1 MLKPKASSIYH
12 QSYLSPLETSE
23 LDYLTLED
31 DSLKSKSPRSENN
44 SQDLHFA
51 ITATEF
57 TPRSPSSAK
66 KLWKRAFFKIRIGR
80 AIEKFKKEIMLF
92 GTSNEV
98 FDQDKKFKQ
107 NLDKIF
113 QKKVDKE
120 EDFRFKKVEEEEK
133 NIPWYILNPCGRFK
147 RTWNSFLTIT
157 LLYTAVIMPYR
168 MAFSDVVFFDVWT
181 SIEISI
187 DLLFMVD
194 VMLNFISGVYSSEE
208 VLHTDLKY
216 IILKY
221 LKGWFIIDVISSVPY
236 TLVDY
241 WTGGDGNSSA
251 HQNNFVKLMRVPRL
265 YKLLRIVRVA
275 KAVKHYKTN
284 DLAEKVQDRLQ
295 LNSRVYKLVT
305 FLVSVCLCVH
315 IVGCLWFFFARL
327 NNFSPDTWVV
337 RCNYLDNSADVQYI
351 ASIYWA
357 MTTVTTV
364 GYGDI
369 SGRTEL
375 EQILS
380 MIWMLIGIGFYSF
393 TIGSLSSFLTAIDT
407 KDSILASKLAAIHEF
422 ALETGISDDCRNR
435 IRQIIKYNNS
445 KVGTVWSDKH
455 SLFSELP
462 KSLRYEVSAT
472 MYNGVVKTLIF
483 FKSQD
488 PAFVVS
494 LMPLLKP
501 LLHKDLEYL
510 WLEGTYPDEIFF
522 ITKGRV
528 NFVLEGNEV
537 CYKSFLKG
545 SYVGDIEILTEISVR
560 ESNAQACGDSEFLV
574 LSKHD
579 FLDILDDFPDQKR
592 YLTQVARER
601 AVRNSKAKEELIT
614 LMQIKKVEG
623 SLKRLEGKGSIFD
636 RQLREVSTVVIRDRL
651 GVIEDTVQTN
661 VNMLDD
667 MKIRVSSIENSIQDL
682 LLLVKPP
689 KIKKKRTA
697 LGTIVEKKMSTNFDM

>member
-1 MLKPKASSIYH
+1 MLRPKASPIYD
-12 QSYLSPLETSE
+12 QNYLAPLEASE
-23 LDYLTLED
+23 LDYLTSEED
-31 DSLKSKSPRSENN
+31 SIRSKSPMNDNN
-44 SQDLHFA
+44 SQDFNY
-51 ITATEF
+51 ISSTKDF
-57 TPRSPSSAK
+57 TTWNPSNAK
-66 KLWKRAFFKIRIGR
+66 KLWKRAFFKIRVRR
-80 AIEKFKKEIMLF
+80 ALEKFKKEIMFF

-98 FDQDKKFKQ
+98 FDQDKKFKR
-107 NLDKIF
+107 NLDTIL
-113 QKKVDKE
+113 QKKFDKE
-120 EDFRFKKVEEEEK
+120 EDFRFKKWDEEERI
-133 NIPWYILNPCGRFK
+133 IPWYILDPDGYFK
-147 RTWNSFLTIT
+147 RSWNTLLTIV
-157 LLYTAVIMPYR
+157 LMYTAVVMPFR
-168 MAFSDVVFFDVWT
+168 LAFADVIFFDVWT
-181 SIEISI
+181 TIEITI
-187 DLLFMVD
+187 DLLFIVD
-194 VMLNFISGVYSSEE
+194 VMLNFISGVYSYEG
-208 VLHTDLKY
+208 VLHTNLKY
-216 IILKY
+216 IVLDY
-221 LKGWFIIDVISSVPY
+221 LKSWFIIDATSSVPY
-236 TLVDY
+236 TLIDY
-241 WTGGDGNSSA
+241 WTGSNGNSSA
-251 HQNNFVKLMRVPRL
+251 HQNNLVKLMRVPKL
-265 YKLLRIVRVA
+265 YKLLRIIRIA

-284 DLAEKVQDRLQ
+284 DLAEKVQDFLQ
-295 LNSRVYKLVT
+295 LNSRLYKLLT

-315 IVGCLWFFFARL
+315 IVGCLWFFCARI
-327 NNFSPDTWVV
+327 NNFSPSTWVV
-337 RCNYLDNSADVQYI
+337 RCDYLDDTVDVQYI

-422 ALETGISDDCRNR
+422 ALETGISDECKHR

-455 SLFSELP
+455 SLFNELP

-472 MYNGVVKTLIF
+472 MYNGIVKELIF
-483 FKSQD
+483 FRSQD

-501 LLHKDLEYL
+501 LQHKDLEYL

-560 ESNAQACGDSEFLV
+560 ENNAQACGNSEFLV

-579 FLDILDDFPDQKR
+579 FLEVLGDFPDQKKF
-592 YLTQVARER
+592 LTQVAKER
-601 AVRNSKAKEELIT
+601 AVRNAKAKEELIS
-614 LMQIKKVEG
+614 LMEIKKMEG
-623 SLKRLEGKGSIFD
+623 NLKHLEGKGSIFD
-636 RQLREVSTVVIRDRL
+636 RQLREASTVVIRDRL
-651 GVIEDTVQTN
+651 GLIEDTVQSN
-661 VNMLDD
+661 VSLFDD
-667 MKIRVSSIENSIQDL
+667 MKTRVSSIENSIRDL
-682 LLLVKPP
+682 LMSVKPP
-689 KIKKKRTA
+689 KPKKVRTA
-697 LGTIVEKKMSTNFDM
+697 LGSIIKKKHE